1 MKVKYV
7 QKFFRKWAEIQIKY
21 RFLFLILMAVVSV
34 VGMTGIPKV
43 QILSDQTDMIPKTE
57 EHKLMMKEFENLFG
71 NSENIVLLVESNDVF
86 QPEVLKTIKA
96 IGAELLEKVPYAT
109 SIMSITD
116 VEVTIG
122 NEDGMAIYRPFEN
135 GIPEKTEEI
144 EKEKQIILSRKS
156 LVNKLVSSDSKEC
169 WLILSL
175 KPFPEGEEKEGNALT
190 APMYKAG
197 KVAIDVVTN
206 PKWKSNVYKIKP
218 AGVPYTEMEEHTV
231 VLEETTKTVMV
242 SFSIMI
248 VLLIIFTMS
257 FIGTIIPVLVLILG
271 IGVVFG
277 FMGHFN
283 IIADS
288 YMVSIPILLAMAL
301 SVGYSIHLLNSF
313 KHYFYKFGQRKE
325 AVIASI
331 EETGWPLLFTV
342 ITTIAS
348 VLSFLTTSL
357 YPLRWLGASCAM
369 TVWSVYFYAAMII
382 PIVMSFGKDKDIKHL
397 SKKKE
402 AKLFNFV
409 DEQFMRFGRF
419 VLQYRLPIV
428 IVSTLLFIA
437 CLPGLFNITIKMD
450 GYTFMGLRVPYIKR
464 LHSIVNSTLGSYFN
478 YNVMV
483 RFETEDAIKD
493 VENLR
498 EIEKLEEFIASF
510 AHTKKVE
517 GEAKIFS
524 ILNVLKEMNQTLNED
539 RPLLYKLPNSNQE
552 LAEMLFLYEVSGGGD
567 ISKWI
572 DDEYKTAR
580 IRVEVKEFDS
590 EEVTRNMKI
599 LEAKAKEI
607 VPNAKVFLIGNEL
620 DFANINSYIVN
631 GEISSLIFSL
641 LAIFILMLI
650 AFGSIKLALIGM
662 IPNIAPLFAIGAV
675 MSYLGIYLDMVTMTI
690 MPMLLGISVD
700 DTIYFITHSKIEFEN
715 THDYE
720 ISVLRTFK
728 TIGKTLLATSIILC
742 IGFATNAVSLL
753 QGIVQI
759 GLLGAFGFF
768 VALVADY
775 FITPVLI
782 FMLKPFRK

>member
-1 MKVKYV
+1 MKVKYLQV
-7 QKFFRKWAEIQIKY
+7 FFKRWAEIQIKY
-21 RFLFLILMAVVSV
+21 RFFFLFLIAVISV
-34 VGMTGIPKV
+34 VGMTGIRKV
-43 QILSDQTDMIPKTE
+43 QILSDQNDMIPKTE
-57 EHKLMMKEFENLFG
+57 EHKLMMKEFEELFG
-71 NSENIVLLVESNDVF
+71 NSENIVLLFESNDVF

-96 IGAELLEKVPYAT
+96 IGAELLEKVPY
-109 SIMSITD
+109 SSSVMSITD

-122 NEDGMAIYRPFEN
+122 NEDGMEVYRPFEN
-135 GIPEKTEEI
+135 GIPETAEEI
-144 EKEKQIILSRKS
+144 EKEKRIILGRKS

-175 KPFPEGEEKEGNALT
+175 NPFPEGEEKEGNALT
-190 APMYKAG
+190 APMYKSGQA
-197 KVAIDVVTN
+197 AIDVVTD
-206 PKWKSNVYKIKP
+206 PKWLSNVYTIKA

-242 SFSIMI
+242 SFFIMI

-257 FIGTIIPVLVLILG
+257 FVGTIIPVLALVLG

-283 IIADS
+283 IVADS
-288 YMVSIPILLAMAL
+288 YMVSIPVLLAMAL

-313 KHYFYKFGQRKE
+313 KHYFYKLGKRKE

-342 ITTIAS
+342 VTTIAS

-357 YPLRWLGASCAM
+357 YPLRWLGGACAA
-369 TVWSVYFYAAMII
+369 TVWSVYFYTAMII
-382 PIVMSFGKDKDIKHL
+382 PIVMSFGKDKEVGVL

-409 DEQFMRFGRF
+409 DGQFMRFGSFVVKNRF
-419 VLQYRLPIV
+419 LIV
-428 IVSTLLFIA
+428 IVSSILFIA
-437 CLPGLFNITIKMD
+437 CIPGLFNLTIKMD
-450 GYTFMGLRVPYIKR
+450 GYTFMGFRIPYIKR
-464 LHSIVNSTLGSYFN
+464 LDSIVNSTLGSYFN

-483 RFETEDAIKD
+483 RFDEEDALKN
-493 VENLR
+493 VENLKR
-498 EIEKLEEFIASF
+498 LEELENFIASF
-510 AHTKKVE
+510 NHTKKVE

-524 ILNVLKEMNQTLNED
+524 VLNVVKEMNQTLHED
-539 RPLLYKLPNSNQE
+539 KPSRYKLPYTNNE
-552 LAEMLFLYEVSGGGD
+552 LTEMLFLYEVSGGD

-572 DDEYKTAR
+572 DDEYRIAR
-580 IRVEVKEFDS
+580 MRVEVKEFDS

-607 VPNAKVFLIGNEL
+607 IPNATTFLIGNEL
-620 DFANINSYIVN
+620 EFANINSYIVN

-641 LAIFILMLI
+641 LAIFILMLM

-662 IPNIAPLFAIGAV
+662 IPNIAPLFAIGAI
-675 MSYLGIYLDMVTMTI
+675 MSYLGIYLDMITMTI

-700 DTIYFITHSKIEFEN
+700 DTIYFITHAKLEFES
-715 THDYE
+715 THDYKATV
-720 ISVLRTFK
+720 IGTFK
-728 TIGKTLLATSIILC
+728 TIGKTLFATSIILC

>member
-1 MKVKYV
+1 MKVK
-7 QKFFRKWAEIQIKY
+7 QAQRFFRRWAEIQIKY
-21 RFLFLILMAVVSV
+21 RFLFLVLMIVVSV
-34 VGMTGIPKV
+34 IGMIGIHKV
-43 QILSDQTDMIPKTE
+43 QILSDQNDMIPKSE
-57 EHKLMMKEFENLFG
+57 EHILMMKEFENLFG

-86 QPEVLKTIKA
+86 QSEVLKTIKA
-96 IGAELLEKVPYAT
+96 IGAELLEKVPY
-109 SIMSITD
+109 SSSVMSITD

-122 NEDGMAIYRPFEN
+122 TEDGMEIYRPFEN
-135 GIPEKTEEI
+135 GIPENAEEI
-144 EKEKQIILSRKS
+144 EKEKNIILSRKS

-169 WLILSL
+169 WVILSL
-175 KPFPEGEEKEGNALT
+175 NPFPEGEEKEGNALT

-197 KVAIDVVTN
+197 QAAIDVVTDS
-206 PKWKSNVYKIKP
+206 KWKSKAYTIKP

-231 VLEETTKTVMV
+231 VLEETTKTVLV

-257 FIGTIIPVLVLILG
+257 FIGTIIPVLSFILG

-283 IIADS
+283 IVADS

-313 KHYFYKFGQRKE
+313 KHYFYKLGKRKE

-357 YPLRWLGASCAM
+357 YPLRWLGASCAA
-369 TVWSVYFYAAMII
+369 TVWSVYFYTAMII
-382 PIVMSFGKDKDIKHL
+382 PIVMSFGKDKEVSLL
-397 SKKKE
+397 SKRKE

-409 DEQFMRFGRF
+409 DEYFKHFGSF
-419 VLQYRLPIV
+419 VVCHRIPVV
-428 IVSTLLFIA
+428 IVSSLLFIA
-437 CLPGLFNITIKMD
+437 CLPGLFNMTIKMD
-450 GYTFMGLRVPYIKR
+450 GYTFMGLRIPYIKR
-464 LHSIVNSTLGSYFN
+464 LHSIVNSRLGSYFN
-478 YNVMV
+478 YNVMI
-483 RFETEDAIKD
+483 RFEEEDALID
-493 VENLR
+493 IENLKKV
-498 EIEKLEEFIASF
+498 EKLEEFIASF
-510 AHTKKVE
+510 EHTKKVE
-517 GEAKIFS
+517 DEAKIFS
-524 ILNVLKEMNQTLNED
+524 ILDVVKEMNQTLNED
-539 RPLLYKLPNSNQE
+539 KVALYKLPNDNKE
-552 LAEMLFLYEVSGGGD
+552 LTEMLFLYEVSGGD

-572 DDEYKTAR
+572 DDEYRTAR

-590 EEVTRNMKI
+590 EEVTRNMRI

-607 VPNAKVFLIGNEL
+607 IPNAKTFLIGNEL
-620 DFANINSYIVN
+620 EFANINSYIVR
-631 GEISSLIFSL
+631 GEISSLLFSL

-650 AFGSIKLALIGM
+650 AFGSVKLALIGM

-675 MSYLGIYLDMVTMTI
+675 MSYLGIYLDMITMTI

-700 DTIYFITHSKIEFEN
+700 DTIYFITHSKLEFEN
-715 THDYE
+715 IHDYE
-720 ISVLRTFK
+720 ASVVGTFK

-759 GLLGAFGFF
+759 GLLGSFGFF